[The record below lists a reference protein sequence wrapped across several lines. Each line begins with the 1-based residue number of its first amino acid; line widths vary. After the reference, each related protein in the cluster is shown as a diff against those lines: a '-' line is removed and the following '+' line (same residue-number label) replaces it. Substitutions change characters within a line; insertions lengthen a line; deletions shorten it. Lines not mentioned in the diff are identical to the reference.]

1 MDQAARTSGPAVGEQ
16 TRADELR
23 EEIEQTR
30 EELGETVEA
39 LAAKTDVKARA
50 KAKIEDVKHDAKT
63 KVAAVKERAASA
75 DPSTTT
81 PEIKQRATAVG
92 GQLKR
97 TAAENPVTTKIACA
111 FVAGLLAGV
120 LLKRR

>member
-1 MDQAARTSGPAVGEQ
+1 MDEAARTSGPPVGEQ

-23 EEIEQTR
+23 DEIEHTR

-39 LAAKTDVKARA
+39 LAAKTDVKAQA
-50 KAKIEDVKHDAKT
+50 KAKIEDVKHDAKA
-63 KVAAVKERAASA
+63 KVADVKDRAASA
-75 DPSTTT
+75 KGSTTT
-81 PEIKQRATAVG
+81 PEVKQRATAVG

-97 TAAENPVTTKIACA
+97 TAAENPVTTKIAGA
-111 FVAGLLAGV
+111 FLAGLLTGV